1 MKWILIIIATIA
13 GLVAIMAII
22 GALLPKRHVASR
34 TAKFSTDAE
43 TIWKTMTDFASVPS
57 WWPEVKE
64 MKRLP
69 DRNGHE
75 VWVQVTKQ
83 RNMPME
89 VIELDP
95 PRRMVTK
102 VADEKLSRHVGTG
115 TGLTKLLLLQAA
127 AH

>member
-1 MKWILIIIATIA
+1 VKWILIIVAAIA
-13 GLVAIMAII
+13 GLIAIMAII

-64 MKRLP
+64 MNRLP

-75 VWVQVTKQ
+75 VWVQVT
-83 RNMPME
+83 
-89 VIELDP
+89 
-95 PRRMVTK
+95 
-102 VADEKLSRHVGTG
+102 
-115 TGLTKLLLLQAA
+115 
-127 AH
+127 